1 MSLTDL
7 KILLN
12 LQNYFKNHKKLFQ
25 KSFKIFWSDSNILSE
40 AAGWP
45 PPLIVWVCRGGGYIS
60 QEMDAQLLAWFS
72 FIDPGPVLGASVWF
86 ISASAW
92 CTVCIVVY
100 RDATSYTRCQHRV
113 RWESSSSMFLLH
125 FLHQTNS
132 AIRVSHTTGECGT
145 RCCNFSWILLMLRDE
160 KSLNSHLR
168 VEHPYFEDIFTSH
181 TPAPDI
187 RDVEKSLLYLPTHQE
202 VRKLKLFQP
211 CTLQIIFL
219 FNRKLFLVV

>member
-1 MSLTDL
+1 MSVVSNEWVMLHHTLTVNTELDE
-7 KILLN
+7 KV
-12 LQNYFKNHKKLFQ
+12 
-25 KSFKIFWSDSNILSE
+25 S
-40 AAGWP
+40 
-45 PPLIVWVCRGGGYIS
+45 
-60 QEMDAQLLAWFS
+60 AQCFYCTS
-72 FIDPGPVLGASVWF
+72 FIKQL
-86 ISASAW
+86 
-92 CTVCIVVY
+92 
-100 RDATSYTRCQHRV
+100 
-113 RWESSSSMFLLH
+113 
-125 FLHQTNS
+125 S

-211 CTLQIIFL
+211 CTLQIIS
-219 FNRKLFLVV
+219 N